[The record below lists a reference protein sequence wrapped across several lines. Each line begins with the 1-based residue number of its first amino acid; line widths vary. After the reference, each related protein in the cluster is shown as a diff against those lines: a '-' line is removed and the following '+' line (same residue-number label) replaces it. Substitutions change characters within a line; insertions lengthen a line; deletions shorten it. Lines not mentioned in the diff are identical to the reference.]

1 MCFKFS
7 RTGYYSL
14 YKVVWQIPKLIVAA
28 YKKMF
33 CCSKLILLQ
42 RNYTRNMLLPVVVYL
57 LIDTY
62 WYILL
67 LYYPNALMNLIIYF
81 LLFNF
86 LWDLQGIKEILDITL
101 TSYWSLKYCV
111 SCKFFN
117 NFLNLFLIFS
127 SIILLRWKV

>member
-14 YKVVWQIPKLIVAA
+14 YKVVCEIPKLIVTA

-33 CCSKLILLQ
+33 CGSNLILLQ
-42 RNYTRNMLLPVVVYL
+42 RNYTRNMLLPEVVYL

-67 LYYPNALMNLIIYF
+67 LYYPNAWMNSIIYF

-111 SCKFFN
+111 SCKFFS

-127 SIILLRWKV
+127 SIILLRWKM